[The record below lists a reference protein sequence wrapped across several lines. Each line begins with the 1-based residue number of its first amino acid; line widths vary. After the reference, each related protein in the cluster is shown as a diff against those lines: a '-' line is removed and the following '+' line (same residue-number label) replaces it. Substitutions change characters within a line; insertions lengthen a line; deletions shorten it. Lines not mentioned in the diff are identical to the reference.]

1 MQAQYFR
8 NANKKDAIF
17 QDIVFGLP
25 YVELILYSHSYIRSL
40 RGKSG
45 IFKYLQM
52 FVFLVLPPCFPDL
65 YPVRALN
72 PLTTNQLSKWLFI
85 SLLDYDES
93 YTDITYEN

>member
-45 IFKYLQM
+45 VFKYLQM
-52 FVFLVLPPCFPDL
+52 FVFFSFTSMFSRSVPCTCMPWC
-65 YPVRALN
+65 
-72 PLTTNQLSKWLFI
+72 K
-85 SLLDYDES
+85 
-93 YTDITYEN
+93 

>member
-25 YVELILYSHSYIRSL
+25 YVELILHSHSYIRSL

-52 FVFLVLPPCFPDL
+52 FVF
-65 YPVRALN
+65 
-72 PLTTNQLSKWLFI
+72 
-85 SLLDYDES
+85 
-93 YTDITYEN
+93 

>member
-52 FVFLVLPPCFPDL
+52 FVFQICTL
-65 YPVRALN
+65 YLYAMA
-72 PLTTNQLSKWLFI
+72 
-85 SLLDYDES
+85 
-93 YTDITYEN
+93 

>member
-17 QDIVFGLP
+17 QDIVFDLP

-52 FVFLVLPPCFPDL
+52 FVF
-65 YPVRALN
+65 
-72 PLTTNQLSKWLFI
+72 
-85 SLLDYDES
+85 
-93 YTDITYEN
+93 